1 MKAPEPKTARDV
13 LNAYLLQKGLKRS
26 GQREVILE
34 ALEKSKKHLSVDD
47 IFAVVHNR
55 HPDIGRAT
63 VYRTVKVL
71 QDAGLVSELALEG
84 RSRFEIEWKREHHD
98 HFICESCGSI
108 FEFVNPE
115 IERLQDESAAE
126 IDFAITR
133 HKHQIFGLC
142 KDCRRN
148 PPKRKVRA

>member
-13 LNAYLLQKGLKRS
+13 LNAYLLEKGLKRS

-47 IFAVVHNR
+47 IFALVHNR

-63 VYRTVKVL
+63 VYRTIRVL
-71 QDAGLVSELALEG
+71 QDAGLVSELALDG

-98 HFICESCGSI
+98 HFICEGCGSI
-108 FEFVNPE
+108 FEFVNDD
-115 IERLQDESAAE
+115 IERLQDESAAKIE
-126 IDFAITR
+126 FTITR
-133 HKHQIFGLC
+133 HKHQIFGMC
-142 KDCRRN
+142 KDCKRN
-148 PPKRKVRA
+148 PPKRKARV